1 MNKNLKSVLK
11 HIQDV
16 KIINK
21 YLKSIMCG
29 LMLSASKVSQYFK
42 SGKGWDDN

>member
-1 MNKNLKSVLK
+1 
-11 HIQDV
+11 
-16 KIINK
+16 
-21 YLKSIMCG
+21 MCG